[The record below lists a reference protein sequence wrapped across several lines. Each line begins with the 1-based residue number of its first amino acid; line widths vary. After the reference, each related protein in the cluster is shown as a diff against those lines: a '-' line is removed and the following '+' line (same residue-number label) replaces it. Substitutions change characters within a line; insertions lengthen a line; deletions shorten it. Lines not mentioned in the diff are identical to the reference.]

1 MDQVSDVAKRVAEAP
16 YLPLETM
23 EQRADQ
29 RKALGDLHQAA
40 TDVSAALEGLMN
52 RLVAGSIQVSVF

>member
-40 TDVSAALEGLMN
+40 TDVSDLEGLMN